1 MHPESTR
8 NAYPLLLLLL
18 ITESFGT
25 YPRSQRTLAMEDP
38 LRFKSVIVLLPVLFS
53 AFCYSQGGPTAEPL
67 PDIPDLLR
75 SLQANQK
82 NVEQLI
88 KDYICTNDERE
99 DELDSDGS
107 VKKSTTMQYD
117 AFYVGR
123 NQIRRTISRNGKP
136 LDEKEQRKEQERVEK
151 RIKEEREKQAKIE
164 AGEKKDGGITLG
176 VSTFLRVSRFVNPR
190 REEYK
195 GHQLLAFDFEPNP
208 QVKPSTKE
216 EELAQK
222 LSGTLWVDERAKQV
236 ARLDARLLNDVKFGG
251 FLASVHKGAALT
263 FEQQRIN
270 DEVWLPSFA
279 DFNVGFR
286 VLFKGKRE
294 HVVTR
299 YSNWRKF
306 RVETVIKPVE
316 PAQ

>member
-1 MHPESTR
+1 LRLRLALFLVPAFLST
-8 NAYPLLLLLL
+8 LC
-18 ITESFGT
+18 
-25 YPRSQRTLAMEDP
+25 LAQ
-38 LRFKSVIVLLPVLFS
+38 VGATI
-53 AFCYSQGGPTAEPL
+53 TAEPL

-82 NVEQLI
+82 NVEDLV
-88 KDYICTNDERE
+88 KNYICNKE
-99 DELDSDGS
+99 DTEVELDGDGR
-107 VKKSTTMQYD
+107 VKKTTITQYE

-123 NQIRRTISRNGKP
+123 TEIRRTISREGKP
-136 LDEKEQRKEQERVEK
+136 LDEKEQKKEQERVEK
-151 RIKEEREKQAKIE
+151 RTKEEREKQAKIE
-164 AGEKKDGGITLG
+164 AGDKKDGNITLG

-208 QVKPSTKE
+208 QIKPANKSE
-216 EELAQK
+216 DLAQK
-222 LSGTLWVDERAKQV
+222 LSGTLWVDESAKQV
-236 ARLDARLLNDVKFGG
+236 ARLDARLLNDVKFAG

-279 DFNVGFR
+279 DLNVGFR

-306 RVETVIKPVE
+306 RVETVITPVE
-316 PAQ
+316 PAQQ

>member
-1 MHPESTR
+1 
-8 NAYPLLLLLL
+8 
-18 ITESFGT
+18 
-25 YPRSQRTLAMEDP
+25 
-38 LRFKSVIVLLPVLFS
+38 LRLKPILFLFPALFS
-53 AFCYSQGGPTAEPL
+53 ALCFSQVPASATATEPI

-88 KDYICTNDERE
+88 KDYICTNDEKVE
-99 DELDSDGS
+99 ELDNDGL
-107 VKKSTTMQYD
+107 VKKTTSSQYD

-123 NQIRRTISRNGKP
+123 AQIRRTISREGRP
-136 LDEKEQRKEQERVEK
+136 LDDKEQKKEQERVEK

-164 AGEKKDGGITLG
+164 TGEKKDGNITLG

-208 QVKPSTKE
+208 QVKPASKS

-222 LSGTLWVDERAKQV
+222 LSGTLWVDESAKQV

-251 FLASVHKGAALT
+251 FLAAVHKGAALT

-279 DFNVGFR
+279 DFNVAFR
-286 VLFKGKRE
+286 VIFKGKRE

-306 RVETVIKPVE
+306 RVQTVITPVD

>member
-1 MHPESTR
+1 LRLRSAIFIVPAFLSALCLSQVAPATST
-8 NAYPLLLLLL
+8 N
-18 ITESFGT
+18 
-25 YPRSQRTLAMEDP
+25 DP
-38 LRFKSVIVLLPVLFS
+38 LS
-53 AFCYSQGGPTAEPL
+53 
-67 PDIPDLLR
+67 DIPDLLR

-99 DELDSDGS
+99 DELDSEGS

-123 NQIRRTISRNGKP
+123 TQIRRTISRNGKL
-136 LDEKEQRKEQERVEK
+136 LDEKEQKKEGERVEK

-164 AGEKKDGGITLG
+164 AGEKKDGNITLG

-190 REEYK
+190 REDYK
-195 GHQLLAFDFEPNP
+195 GHRLLAFDFEPNS
-208 QVKPSTKE
+208 QIKPSNKS

-222 LSGTLWVDERAKQV
+222 LSGTLWVDEKAKQV

-251 FLASVHKGAALT
+251 FLASVHKGANLT

-279 DFNVGFR
+279 DLNLGYR

-306 RVETVIKPVE
+306 RVETAIKPVD
-316 PAQ
+316 PAH

>member
-1 MHPESTR
+1 VRLKS
-8 NAYPLLLLLL
+8 ALFVLPLLFSSLC
-18 ITESFGT
+18 F
-25 YPRSQRTLAMEDP
+25 SQTTP
-38 LRFKSVIVLLPVLFS
+38 S
-53 AFCYSQGGPTAEPL
+53 ATDNL

-82 NVEQLI
+82 NVEQLV

-99 DELDSDGS
+99 DELDSDGA
-107 VKKSTTMQYD
+107 VKKSTTMQYE

-123 NQIRRTISRNGKP
+123 TQLRRTISRNGKP
-136 LDEKEQRKEQERVEK
+136 LDDKEQQKEQERVDK
-151 RIKEEREKQAKIE
+151 RIREAREKQAKLE
-164 AGEKKDGGITLG
+164 ADEKKDGSVTLG

-190 REEYK
+190 REDYK
-195 GHQLLAFDFEPNP
+195 GHLLLAFDFEPNP
-208 QVKPSTKE
+208 QVKPSNKS

-222 LSGTLWVDERAKQV
+222 LSGTLWVDENAKQV

-279 DFNVGFR
+279 DLNLGFR

-306 RVETVIKPVE
+306 RVETVIKPVD
-316 PAQ
+316 PAQN

>member
-1 MHPESTR
+1 MRLRST
-8 NAYPLLLLLL
+8 LFL
-18 ITESFGT
+18 IPAFLSTLCF
-25 YPRSQRTLAMEDP
+25 SQAAAT
-38 LRFKSVIVLLPVLFS
+38 
-53 AFCYSQGGPTAEPL
+53 TTEPL
-67 PDIPDLLR
+67 PEIPDLLR

-82 NVEQLI
+82 TVEQLI
-88 KDYICTNDERE
+88 KDYICTNDEKVE
-99 DELDSDGS
+99 ELAADGS
-107 VKKSTTMQYD
+107 IKKTTTSQYD

-123 NQIRRTISRNGKP
+123 TQIRRTISRDGKP
-136 LDEKEQRKEQERVEK
+136 LDDKEQKKEQERVEK
-151 RIKEEREKQAKIE
+151 RMKEEREKQAKIE
-164 AGEKKDGGITLG
+164 SGEKKEGNITLG

-195 GHQLLAFDFEPNP
+195 GYRLLAFDFEPNL
-208 QVKPSTKE
+208 QVKPSNKS

-222 LSGTLWVDERAKQV
+222 LSGTLWVDESAKQV

-279 DFNVGFR
+279 DLNLGYR

-294 HVVTR
+294 HVITR

-306 RVETVIKPVE
+306 RVETLIKPVE